1 MAFETVDQWQVK
13 RRAFLPGLG
22 AFSMP
27 ELPNYFPYREYFK
40 KIPSA
45 VFALILHGL
54 FLYFFVSATFNR
66 EIERPANPSSAE
78 PVRMT
83 MIELKDSVEEV
94 AESVPAMGEVKPQ
107 SASTTP
113 TLIEVSAEAELP
125 AEWSVGRVRVAR
137 SEVSDSASAMA
148 VETGTGSIGSGDRS
162 NGVYDPFAGAA
173 PNREQDEP
181 LTRGIANS
189 KKTTV
194 VEKVTGFF
202 GFGGGDKIDPDAFEQ
217 LVGNL
222 RQRLPRA
229 KGSVLLSVSL
239 DGKGQVKNA
248 KIVGGT
254 ASAQVKFFVRNA
266 VVGKQLAGG
275 QVRQNDGR
283 LKLPVISF
291 G

>member
-13 RRAFLPGLG
+13 RGALMPGLG
-22 AFSMP
+22 ALSMP

-66 EIERPANPSSAE
+66 EIERPINPSSAE

-83 MIELKDSVEEV
+83 MIELRDSFENV
-94 AESVPAMGEVKPQ
+94 AEPVPAIDEVQPQ
-107 SASTTP
+107 SASTEP
-113 TLIEVSAEAELP
+113 TLIEISAETQLP
-125 AEWSVGRVRVAR
+125 AEWSVGSIRVVRSVA
-137 SEVSDSASAMA
+137 SNSAPVLA
-148 VETGTGSIGSGDRS
+148 VETGAGAAGGGDRGS
-162 NGVYDPFAGAA
+162 EVYDPFAGAA
-173 PNREQDEP
+173 PNRKPDE
-181 LTRGIANS
+181 LLARGIVKS
-189 KKTTV
+189 KQPTI

-202 GFGGGDKIDPDAFEQ
+202 GFDGGDKIDPDAFEQ
-217 LVGNL
+217 LVEDL

-229 KGSVLLSVSL
+229 RGSVLLLVSL
-239 DGKGQVKNA
+239 DGKGKVKSA
-248 KIVGGT
+248 EIVGGT
-254 ASAQVKFFVRNA
+254 ASVQVKFFVRNA

-275 QVRQNDGR
+275 WSAQQDGVR
-283 LKLPVISF
+283 LPMISF